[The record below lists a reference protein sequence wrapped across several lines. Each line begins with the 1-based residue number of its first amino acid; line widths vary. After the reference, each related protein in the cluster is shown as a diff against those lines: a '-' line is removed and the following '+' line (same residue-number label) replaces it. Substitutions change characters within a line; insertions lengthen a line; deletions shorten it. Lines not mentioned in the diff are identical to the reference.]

1 MTLVSLCRS
10 MFLSEEF
17 AARDLDNEEYIKLL
31 YSICLG
37 TENTDEDYNSY
48 IETLENGGSRSEMLE
63 IFLTSDNCIL
73 K

>member
-1 MTLVSLCRS
+1 M
-10 MFLSEEF
+10 EN
-17 AARDLDNEEYIKLL
+17 APEY
-31 YSICLG
+31 S
-37 TENTDEDYNSY
+37 DEDYNSY